1 MKLLLLS
8 QKSDDKA
15 HSGVSEMEDNS
26 DNSLP
31 VKDVIPVSVTES
43 DNSADDNFNWNN
55 ACSVEDDNRNDGPS
69 KKFASKNGMECTD

>member
-15 HSGVSEMEDNS
+15 DSGVSEMEDNS

-43 DNSADDNFNWNN
+43 DNAAVDNFYGTMLAAWKMTIEMMDPPKN
-55 ACSVEDDNRNDGPS
+55 
-69 KKFASKNGMECTD
+69 FASKNGIECTE